1 VSATAAGPRAAL
13 DVRQRQAVQAP
24 PGPLLILA
32 GAGSG
37 KTHVLTERA
46 AALARGEL
54 APEAV
59 LVITFTNRAA
69 DELRARLAALVG
81 EAVAGR
87 MTVGTFHAVCHRM
100 LRRHARRVQR
110 SPAFSVYDS
119 HASLRLIAQALADE
133 RAAELSPRLVALQ
146 LGQARARLLGP
157 ADYRALAKS
166 ELALAV
172 ARTWE
177 RYERA
182 LERSDA
188 LDFDELLARGV
199 RLLAEPDLLAAYRRR
214 WRAVLVDEYQ
224 DTNHAQDEWVRRLA
238 GEHRNLTV
246 VADDDQAI
254 YAWRGADVA
263 GILHFERHWPDA
275 RVVTL
280 ERNYRSSGAIVAA
293 AARLVGHNHRRR
305 TKTMWTAAEPGPPV
319 VALEFADEHDEAQ
332 HAAAWCRALID
343 RGAAAGEIAVLF
355 RTRAQA
361 RPLEDALLLAGV
373 PCRVLGGQG
382 LWEAAAVRDLVAHL
396 TLLVNPRDQLA
407 LARALKTRPG
417 VGPAAVARVL
427 GAADAHGGDL
437 IAACAGA
444 HEIPGVRGRQALAV
458 AAFGRTLS
466 GLGQE
471 LPKRGVAHTCA
482 DTVVATGLAEALRRE
497 RSQRSR
503 DQLERLRRFCL
514 AARRYERAADEPSL
528 ADFLA
533 HAALSA
539 GEGERPNPQLVT
551 LATVHA
557 AKGAEWDHVRLVGL
571 CEGLLPHARALR
583 RGELEEERRL
593 AYVAMTRARRELSL
607 SWPQRRHRRAVAMSR
622 FVDEGELARPAV
634 DAPTRHRAGRTA
646 A

>member
-1 VSATAAGPRAAL
+1 MTAAAGPHTAL
-13 DVRQRQAVQAP
+13 DERQREAVDAP
-24 PGPLLILA
+24 AGPLLILA

-37 KTHVLTERA
+37 KTRVLTERA

-54 APEAV
+54 APETV

-69 DELRARLAALVG
+69 DELRVRLAALLG
-81 EAVAGR
+81 EAKAGR

-100 LRRHARRVQR
+100 LRRHARRAGR

-119 HASLRLIAQALADE
+119 HASLRLIAQARADE
-133 RAAELSPRLVALQ
+133 QAEELSPRLVALQ

-157 ADYRALAKS
+157 ADYRALARN
-166 ELALAV
+166 ELALTV

-188 LDFDELLARGV
+188 LDFDELLVRGV

-224 DTNHAQDEWVRRLA
+224 DTNRAQDEWVRRLS
-238 GEHRNLTV
+238 GKHRNLTV

-254 YAWRGADVA
+254 YAWRGADIA
-263 GILHFERHWPDA
+263 GILEFERHHPEA
-275 RVVTL
+275 RLVAL

-293 AARLVGHNHRRR
+293 AARLVGHNQRRHA
-305 TKTMWTAAEPGPPV
+305 KTMWTAADPGPAV
-319 VALEFADEHDEAQ
+319 VALACADEREEAQ
-332 HAAAWCRALID
+332 HAAAWCRTLIE
-343 RGAAAGEIAVLF
+343 RGASAGEIAVLF

-361 RPLEDALLLAGV
+361 RALEDALLLAGV

-382 LWEAAAVRDLVAHL
+382 LWETAAVRDLVAHL
-396 TLLVNPRDQLA
+396 TLLVNPHDQLA
-407 LARALKTRPG
+407 LARALKARPG

-427 GAADAHGGDL
+427 GAGDVHRGDL
-437 IAACAGA
+437 LAACAA
-444 HEIPGVRGRQALAV
+444 APQIPGLRGRQALAV

-466 GLGQE
+466 ELGQE
-471 LPKRGVAHTCA
+471 LGERGVAGTCA
-482 DTVVATGLAEALRRE
+482 ETAVASGLADQLKRE
-497 RSQRSR
+497 RSERAGE
-503 DQLERLRRFCL
+503 QLERLRRFCL
-514 AARRYERAADEPSL
+514 AARRYEHDADEPTL

-551 LATVHA
+551 LATLHA

-571 CEGLLPHARALR
+571 CEGLLPHERALR

-593 AYVAMTRARRELSL
+593 AYVGMTRARRELAL
-607 SWPQRRHRRAVAMSR
+607 SWPQRRHGRAVAMSR
-622 FVDEGELARPAV
+622 FVCEAGLALPAAA
-634 DAPTRHRAGRTA
+634 APAGHAAGRKA